1 MMEPNTNVSLKVLRD
16 GKTQNVAVQLGEFP
30 SKEERAAIS
39 KENPESALQGVTVEN
54 LTSEVSQQLKLP
66 ATTTGVVVDEVSP
79 ASRAADAG
87 LRSGDVIQEVNHQP
101 GKKRSRTSSQAVGAS
116 AKDAPVASAGRS
128 RRAARCSSQSSRSCP
143 SGTAAGVSLLLRSWT
158 GR

>member
-1 MMEPNTNVSLKVLRD
+1 LKIGMMEPNVQVNLKVLRD

-101 GKKRSRTSSQAVGAS
+101 VKTVQDFSQTVSAS
-116 AKDAPVASAGRS
+116 KKDAPV
-128 RRAARCSSQSSRSCP
+128 
-143 SGTAAGVSLLLRSWT
+143 LLLVDREGST
-158 GR
+158 MFLAV